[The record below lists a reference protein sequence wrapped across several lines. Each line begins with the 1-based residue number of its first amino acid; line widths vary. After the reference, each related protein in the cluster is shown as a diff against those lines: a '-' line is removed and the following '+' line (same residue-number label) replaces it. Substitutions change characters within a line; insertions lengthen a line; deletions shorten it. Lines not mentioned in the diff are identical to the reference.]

1 MSEPYKYTK
10 DLIPALSDSQ
20 NIGLSESKKAVN
32 FVISHL
38 KQCIL
43 EFGHINISNFGKF
56 SLKNRKK
63 KETTHPITNERHCIK
78 ERQVA
83 ACKFSEN
90 WKEYVTN

>member
-1 MSEPYKYTK
+1 MSQPYKYTK

-32 FVISHL
+32 FIINHI

-43 EFGHINISNFGKF
+43 EVGHINITNFGKF

-63 KETTHPITNERHCIK
+63 KETTHPITKERYNIK

-90 WKEYVTN
+90 WRENVPN